1 MINSLLDIIFHKN
14 VSSWI
19 QCCDVMGKYPALLYI
34 LLPLIFGQG
43 QLICFQI
50 SCVALLSFNCIVLW
64 FNSIYI
70 QTYLPHY
77 FQGCIFQYWVF
88 RVLCICVLMSLV
100 QYTNEFNSIVSANT
114 QLCFFLLYVYSN
126 SDDESGSGSASASRS
141 GSCSTSSSSSSS
153 SSQSG
158 SSDSGSDSGSDSQSD
173 SDTAKSVEKLEPP
186 NKSNID
192 GAEVQN

>member
-1 MINSLLDIIFHKN
+1 MINSLLDIIFHN
-14 VSSWI
+14 HVSSWI
-19 QCCDVMGKYPALLYI
+19 QYCDVMGKYPALLYI

-50 SCVALLSFNCIVLW
+50 SYVALLSFNCIVLW

-70 QTYLPHY
+70 KTYLPHY

-88 RVLCICVLMSLV
+88 RVLCICVLMSPV
-100 QYTNEFNSIVSANT
+100 QYTNEFNSIVIANT
-114 QLCFFLLYVYSN
+114 QLCFLLYIYSN